1 MNIGDIKIEPFKSDD
16 RALITV
22 GSQGEGEDAEQ
33 TVGVKIRGELQD
45 DFDFRRIDVI
55 GPSVSSELS
64 QAGMLA
70 VGLSLAVI
78 FVYVWFRFEWH
89 FALGAILATIHDVL
103 LLLGMFII
111 FKMEFNLWSI
121 AALLAIVGYSLNDT
135 VVLYD
140 RVRENLRRY
149 GNSMSLSALLDAS
162 INQTLSRT
170 ILTSLATFLALI
182 VLYLYGGDDVKSF
195 ALVLAVGIIVATYSS
210 IFVAGPLLMLFGL
223 KGKDVNDNG
232 PSAVPRQSGA

>member
-1 MNIGDIKIEPFKSDD
+1 
-16 RALITV
+16 
-22 GSQGEGEDAEQ
+22 
-33 TVGVKIRGELQD
+33 
-45 DFDFRRIDVI
+45 
-55 GPSVSSELS
+55 
-64 QAGMLA
+64 
-70 VGLSLAVI
+70 
-78 FVYVWFRFEWH
+78 VWFRFEWH

-135 VVLYD
+135 VVIYD

>member
-1 MNIGDIKIEPFKSDD
+1 
-16 RALITV
+16 
-22 GSQGEGEDAEQ
+22 
-33 TVGVKIRGELQD
+33 
-45 DFDFRRIDVI
+45 
-55 GPSVSSELS
+55 
-64 QAGMLA
+64 
-70 VGLSLAVI
+70 
-78 FVYVWFRFEWH
+78 
-89 FALGAILATIHDVL
+89 
-103 LLLGMFII
+103 MFII

-135 VVLYD
+135 VVIYD

-149 GNSMSLSALLDAS
+149 GSSMSLSALLDAS

-195 ALVLAVGIIVATYSS
+195 ALILGVGIVVATYSS

-223 KGKDVNDNG
+223 KGKDVTHNG
-232 PSAVPRQSGA
+232 SSAVSGQSGV